1 VSTSRS
7 PLQIRPLTDADEE
20 AALAAHR
27 ELAAEGFSFLLGH
40 DPGEPW
46 SGFVA
51 RLGAQQRGHGLPEGW
66 VPATFLVGEAD
77 GRLVGRVSVRHVLSQ
92 WLARYGGHIGYA
104 VRPAFRG
111 RGYAQE
117 LLRRSL
123 AVAADVGLTE
133 VLVTCDDANRA
144 SAAVIERCGG
154 VLVDRIPAE
163 DGSSLLRRYGIPTS

>member
-1 VSTSRS
+1 VTAGGA
-7 PLQIRPLTDADEE
+7 PLRIRPLTDADEE

-27 ELAAEGFSFLLGH
+27 ELAAEGFPFLLGH
-40 DPGEPW
+40 NPGEPW

-51 RLGAQQRGHGLPEGW
+51 RLAAQRRGLELREGW

-77 GRLVGRVSVRHVLSQ
+77 GEIVGRVSVRHALTE
-92 WLARYGGHIGYA
+92 WLARYGGHVGYA

-111 RGYAQE
+111 RGYARQ

-123 AVAADVGLTE
+123 VVAADAGITE
-133 VLVTCDDANRA
+133 AMVTCDDVNVA

-154 VLVDRIPAE
+154 ILVDRIPAE
-163 DGSSLLRRYGIPTS
+163 DGGSLVRRYRLPTS